1 MKVYDAAKIR
11 NIAVVGHGGDG
22 KTTLVE
28 SFLFDAGTIERKG
41 RVEDG
46 NTTTDFDPE
55 EVKRGFSLT
64 AGLAPVEW
72 KGEKF
77 NFIDT
82 PGYFDFVGEAT
93 QAYALADSLLI
104 VSNAAARLEVGA
116 EKAFAAARRMKKP
129 VSFIVNQMDREH
141 AHFGKTVAQYREKFG
156 SGITVVYM
164 PIMIDSVF
172 AGYIN
177 ILENKAYMFEGKG
190 VRECPI
196 PEEFAEEVAAY
207 RQNLVENAA
216 ASDEALLEKFFAGEE
231 LDQQDIF
238 RGLKTCVA
246 SRDIFPVFVCSAEED
261 KCVRELMD
269 GLISIL
275 PTAADAAPVQAQNAA
290 GETVEV
296 SVTDDGPFAGQVLKT
311 IADQFVGRISLVKVR
326 RGKITQTSPLY
337 NVNAEKAEKFGN
349 LTVMRGKN
357 LIPVTEV
364 CAGDIFALSKLQ
376 YSSTGDTLVDPAEK
390 ITFAPL
396 KFDEPCLSLAVTAKK
411 QGEEEKVFSG
421 LYRLEDEDP
430 TIRVSKNKE
439 TGDMLIHGMGEMHI
453 EVICQKLKNKF
464 GVEAALSEPKVAYR
478 ETIKK
483 TAEAE
488 GRHKKQSGG
497 AGQYGVVQIRFEP
510 ADSPDAD
517 FEFVNAI
524 VGGVVPKEFI
534 PAVEKGLRESITH
547 GVLAGYPMVGLKATL
562 FDGKY
567 HPVDSKEVAF
577 KSAARLAYK
586 AACAKAEPVLL
597 EPIGSLKVFIPDE
610 YMGDIIGDI
619 NRRRGRIL
627 GMHPYEEGQMVE
639 AEVPQSE
646 MVKYATDLRS
656 MTQAR
661 GSFEIAFARYE
672 EMPAQ
677 MAAKIT
683 EQAKKAAEE

>member
-1 MKVYDAAKIR
+1 
-11 NIAVVGHGGDG
+11 
-22 KTTLVE
+22 
-28 SFLFDAGTIERKG
+28 
-41 RVEDG
+41 
-46 NTTTDFDPE
+46 
-55 EVKRGFSLT
+55 
-64 AGLAPVEW
+64 
-72 KGEKF
+72 
-77 NFIDT
+77 
-82 PGYFDFVGEAT
+82 
-93 QAYALADSLLI
+93 
-104 VSNAAARLEVGA
+104 
-116 EKAFAAARRMKKP
+116 
-129 VSFIVNQMDREH
+129 
-141 AHFGKTVAQYREKFG
+141 
-156 SGITVVYM
+156 
-164 PIMIDSVF
+164 
-172 AGYIN
+172 
-177 ILENKAYMFEGKG
+177 
-190 VRECPI
+190 
-196 PEEFAEEVAAY
+196 
-207 RQNLVENAA
+207 
-216 ASDEALLEKFFAGEE
+216 
-231 LDQQDIF
+231 
-238 RGLKTCVA
+238 
-246 SRDIFPVFVCSAEED
+246 
-261 KCVRELMD
+261 
-269 GLISIL
+269 
-275 PTAADAAPVQAQNAA
+275 
-290 GETVEV
+290 
-296 SVTDDGPFAGQVLKT
+296 
-311 IADQFVGRISLVKVR
+311 
-326 RGKITQTSPLY
+326 
-337 NVNAEKAEKFGN
+337 
-349 LTVMRGKN
+349 
-357 LIPVTEV
+357 
-364 CAGDIFALSKLQ
+364 
-376 YSSTGDTLVDPAEK
+376 
-390 ITFAPL
+390 
-396 KFDEPCLSLAVTAKK
+396 
-411 QGEEEKVFSG
+411 
-421 LYRLEDEDP
+421 
-430 TIRVSKNKE
+430 
-439 TGDMLIHGMGEMHI
+439 MLIHGMGEMHI

-610 YMGDIIGDI
+610 YMGDIMGDI
-619 NRRRGRIL
+619 KRRRGRIL